1 MNRAVFKLLVSSL
14 WPLLVHL
21 LFAAFEF
28 SNNRIS
34 YSSLEFVGVLLLGL
48 LCLWHFLSRG
58 VLPIIEMCCK
68 HIATYEHAHIVS
80 LYRRNSILFFPWRHY
95 AEIKLSNEKTGLT
108 WIGRMDQS
116 ICKDSRV
123 KITFCRKSRYILS
136 IETAEPTP

>member
-1 MNRAVFKLLVSSL
+1 MHKMAFKVFVSSS
-14 WPLLVHL
+14 WPLFVHL
-21 LFAAFEF
+21 FFVAASF

-34 YSSLEFVGVLLLGL
+34 CSSLKIVGVLLLGL

-68 HIATYEHAHIVS
+68 NITTYERAHIVS

-95 AEIKLSNEKTGLT
+95 AEIKLSSEKSGLT
-108 WIGRMDQS
+108 WIGSMDQA

-123 KITFCRKSRYILS
+123 KITFCRKSRYILF
-136 IETAEPTP
+136 IEAA